1 MCTLEDFSIG
11 RFLTACNIKS
21 ILWNYSVVVVS
32 LVGPVSLASLVRLG
46 NLFSLASLVGFVSLV
61 TLAIARGIFNYSLV
75 LSVLLIVISS

>member
-21 ILWNYSVVVVS
+21 VLWNYSVVVVS
-32 LVGPVSLASLVRLG
+32 LVGPVSLVRLG